1 MYIYLFIATSNG
13 KCSSAQIATVQ
24 KPFFQLNPMIRSL
37 VFEKKKKNLVKKY
50 LRNILVRLG

>member
-13 KCSSAQIATVQ
+13 KCSSAQIATAQ

-37 VFEKKKKNLVKKY
+37 VFEN
-50 LRNILVRLG
+50 